1 MAADPAPNIEA
12 AAEASP
18 GVWQIPNIC
27 TSSLN
32 IVRSREIPR
41 YHQHAQGRRATAKLG
56 LLQGGEGSA
65 PVRLR
70 ADASILR
77 QPQAVALSVL
87 DQGCW
92 KVPMAFTHDKDLG
105 VARRSLAS
113 AAILSPGVSKQHVQ
127 YGANH
132 GLLTTSNLTLVR
144 DHAWVSKS
152 IFTSC
157 IMVAANPSRR
167 PTLVQ
172 SSRHSSSDAKK
183 TYRSCNLILKAVIWC
198 QTCSRSRNSPILH
211 QTTKKLRP

>member
-1 MAADPAPNIEA
+1 MLKAA
-12 AAEASP
+12 
-18 GVWQIPNIC
+18 VRQR
-27 TSSLN
+27 SS
-32 IVRSREIPR
+32 VCCRV
-41 YHQHAQGRRATAKLG
+41 AKD
-56 LLQGGEGSA
+56 LLLYG
-65 PVRLR
+65 LR

-105 VARRSLAS
+105 VPRRTLAS

-198 QTCSRSRNSPILH
+198 QTCSRSRILPSFIKP
-211 QTTKKLRP
+211 QRNCGLDPRPTPSI